1 MKRTR
6 DDIIMDLV
14 DLNSAVNLALR
25 SAAMNDIKLVGNHML
40 DVEGAVRKT
49 EIDLDLLDHPQND

>member
-25 SAAMNDIKLVGNHML
+25 SAAMNDIKLVENHML
-40 DVEGAVRKT
+40 DVECAVRKT
-49 EIDLDLLDHPQND
+49 EIDLDMIEHPND